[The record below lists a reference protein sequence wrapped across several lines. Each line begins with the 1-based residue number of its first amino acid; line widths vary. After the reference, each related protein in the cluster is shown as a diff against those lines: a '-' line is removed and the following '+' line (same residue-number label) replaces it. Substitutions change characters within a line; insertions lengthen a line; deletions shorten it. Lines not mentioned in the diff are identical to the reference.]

1 MTRSSLEP
9 VLLIAAAW
17 GVMTVGLAI
26 LPGILGNL
34 FDEPWSVVI
43 SWAIVSMVWVP
54 VEVVLR
60 GRVGALARFAINVP
74 LWVAAAL
81 CAFWLRQSLGL
92 P

>member
-1 MTRSSLEP
+1 MEP